1 MKIKKNT
8 TIYWVPGMMPLFSH
22 IQMFLIS
29 FRTIWL
35 PSGTIWSRFFE
46 KLSEVSCGRLFLSPR
61 HLMNLFSIC
70 FDQNNMTFRRWL
82 APTCM
87 SPTASTKASITTTTR
102 RKWSCLWS
110 RPTYGWEHRRRNRA
124 RSSGPIQSPG
134 QESAERRS
142 SLHSWTMTASVTRR
156 SFRPTTTTGRCGQGW
171 QAKSSRQQPLLDREI
186 RHFIIVHQ
194 TWEFYLLIWSAT
206 FFSEISVLTQRK
218 N

>member
-1 MKIKKNT
+1 
-8 TIYWVPGMMPLFSH
+8 
-22 IQMFLIS
+22 
-29 FRTIWL
+29 
-35 PSGTIWSRFFE
+35 
-46 KLSEVSCGRLFLSPR
+46 
-61 HLMNLFSIC
+61 MNLFSIC

-110 RPTYGWEHRRRNRA
+110 RPTYGWERRRRNRA

-186 RHFIIVHQ
+186 RHFIILHQ
-194 TWEFYLLIWSAT
+194 TWEFY
-206 FFSEISVLTQRK
+206 
-218 N
+218 